1 MGGNKR
7 LSRGR
12 RNRRH
17 MVGDFTP
24 YADWD
29 PMMERELSAPPG
41 GKPFGRERELSY
53 RLLLVERDL
62 STRTLVER
70 DLSVPSGR
78 GRPFDRELSART
90 LVEDENPFGRLLR
103 GKKNPEKTADKLLD
117 FFE

>member
-29 PMMERELSAPPG
+29 PMMERELSAPAGRPFRERELSQRFLIERDLSMRAA
-41 GKPFGRERELSY
+41 PFGRERELS
-53 RLLLVERDL
+53 
-62 STRTLVER
+62 TRTLVE
-70 DLSVPSGR
+70 
-78 GRPFDRELSART
+78 E
-90 LVEDENPFGRLLR
+90 ENPFGRKLR
-103 GKKNPEKTADKLLD
+103 GKRHPEKTADKLLD

>member
-1 MGGNKR
+1 
-7 LSRGR
+7 
-12 RNRRH
+12 

>member
-17 MVGDFTP
+17 LVGDFTP

-29 PMMERELSAPPG
+29 PMMERELSAPG
-41 GKPFGRERELSY
+41 GAPFGRERELSQ
-53 RLLLVERDL
+53 RFLI
-62 STRTLVER
+62 ER
-70 DLSVPSGR
+70 DLSVR
-78 GRPFDRELSART
+78 ERELSVRT
-90 LVEDENPFGRLLR
+90 LVEEENPLGRKLR
-103 GKKNPEKTADKLLD
+103 GKRHPEKTADKLLD